1 MNTTYKRIWKDA
13 DKQWKY
19 SKSFYQVQFLFPR
32 AVMPSP
38 MRILYY
44 LVKHIHACKRKTT
57 EKNKQAE
64 IYQNYKKTLVEI
76 LTVKLTSDYENSLQ
90 EDFEDL
96 RQDIRNHITEKQK
109 NNDITMSEQFRN
121 LKATIADQKEA
132 DLLLREEI
140 RKRQGDI
147 DELKEELKDVKNLL
161 KALLN
166 EKRKEWLLNEIKV
179 QETKIR

>member
-38 MRILYY
+38 LRILYY
-44 LVKHIHACKRKTT
+44 LVKHIHSCKRKTT
-57 EKNKQAE
+57 ETNRQVE
-64 IYQNYKKTLVEI
+64 IYQRYRQTLVEI
-76 LTVKLTSDYENSLQ
+76 LRVKLTSDHENSPH

-96 RQDIRNHITEKQK
+96 RQDIRNHITEKEK
-109 NNDITMSEQFRN
+109 NNEKTVSEHFRK
-121 LKATIADQKEA
+121 LKETIAEQKDAE
-132 DLLLREEI
+132 LKNYIRIETNMLREEI
-140 RKRQGDI
+140 RKKQGDI
-147 DELKEELKDVKNLL
+147 NGLKEELKDVKDLL

-166 EKRKEWLLNEIKV
+166 EKRKE
-179 QETKIR
+179 